1 MINNKIALVTGGGRG
16 LGRDMALCIAKKG
29 IDIVVTYNSN
39 KNAAEEVVKEIETLG
54 QKAIALQLDVANL
67 SSFDGFILE
76 LQDSLKASFHA
87 ETIDFLINNGGFGI
101 NSPSFV
107 ETTEEQFDQL
117 LNVHFKGVFFFT
129 QKMIPLLNDN
139 GGIVN
144 ISSGLTRVTFAGR
157 GAYACMKSAI
167 ETLTKY
173 AAKELGA
180 RNIRANVVAPGAIAT
195 DFGGGNTRD
204 NPHVQEYLKS
214 ISAIPRIG
222 QANDIG
228 GIVAFLCT
236 DDAKWITGQRIEASG
251 GMSL

>member
-107 ETTEEQFDQL
+107 ETTEEQFDW
-117 LNVHFKGVFFFT
+117 
-129 QKMIPLLNDN
+129 
-139 GGIVN
+139 GIN
-144 ISSGLTRVTFAGR
+144 ISSYEETGKLGQLLSNFAKVPVTFNGV
-157 GAYACMKSAI
+157 
-167 ETLTKY
+167 TK
-173 AAKELGA
+173 
-180 RNIRANVVAPGAIAT
+180 NILIW
-195 DFGGGNTRD
+195 DC
-204 NPHVQEYLKS
+204 LK
-214 ISAIPRIG
+214 
-222 QANDIG
+222 
-228 GIVAFLCT
+228 
-236 DDAKWITGQRIEASG
+236 
-251 GMSL
+251 